1 MWFVTLVLLG
11 IAVFLLLSGLRER
24 ELVRD
29 EENCNYHK

>member
-24 ELVRD
+24 KMLKE
-29 EENCNYHK
+29 EENRNY